1 MLTPAT
7 EEFKKKAIA
16 VVTSVRAAAK
26 VAKVKRW
33 EGMIGRVKALENRKI
48 EEIKKKLKGN

>member
-7 EEFKKKAIA
+7 EEFKKKATVI
-16 VVTSVRAAAK
+16 VTRVRAAAK

-33 EGMIGRVKALENRKI
+33 EGMIGRVKALENVKI
-48 EEIKKKLKGN
+48 EELKKKLKGN